1 MTKAQVQ
8 DYLEKAKKIADEAVT
23 SKKEAREFLVNA
35 GICTKKG
42 ELKKVYR

>member
-8 DYLEKAKKIADEAVT
+8 DYLEKSKKITEEAVT
-23 SKKEAREFLVNA
+23 SKKEAREFLVKA
-35 GICTKKG
+35 GICNKKG